1 MELLLEIRKDE
12 QTRDWETLKS
22 CKYNLKNVRS
32 YKKQAKK
39 LIKDGV
45 YQVHVCGWKDENDD
59 PSFQEFY
66 YADGT
71 TTKMF

>member
-12 QTRDWETLKS
+12 QTRDWELLKS

-45 YQVHVCGWKDENDD
+45 YQVHVCGWADENDD